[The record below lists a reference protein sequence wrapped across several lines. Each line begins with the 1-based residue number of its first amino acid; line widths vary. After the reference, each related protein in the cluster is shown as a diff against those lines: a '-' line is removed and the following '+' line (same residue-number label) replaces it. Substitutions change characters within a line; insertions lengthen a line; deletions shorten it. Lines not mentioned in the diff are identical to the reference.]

1 MSQTPTR
8 QTSTSRV
15 AALVALCVMA
25 GLLAGCAGAPGR
37 VTADQVAAIL
47 ASPDRVEADRTN
59 DVRRKAAQL
68 LEFIDAR
75 PGMRA
80 LDISAGGGYTTEML
94 ARSVGP
100 QGRVWAQIPPAAKDG
115 AGGQRLAVR
124 LATPPM
130 RNAIMV
136 LRPFD
141 DPVPPEIAPGTLDRV
156 TLLFNYHDLGHM
168 GVDRARMNRAV
179 FAALK
184 PGGTFVVADHSG
196 RAGTGISESN
206 TLHRIEEAF
215 LRAEV
220 QAAGFRVI
228 EEGQFLRNPADPRDQ
243 PTARPAQPNDEFV
256 LKFQKP

>member
-1 MSQTPTR
+1 MR
-8 QTSTSRV
+8 QASIGHA
-15 AALVALCVMA
+15 AALLAWCAMFALF
-25 GLLAGCAGAPGR
+25 AGCASAPQR
-37 VTADQVAAIL
+37 VTAEQAAAIV
-47 ASPDRVEADRTN
+47 ASPDRAEADRTN
-59 DVRRKAAQL
+59 DVRRKAAHL
-68 LEFIDAR
+68 LAFIDAR

-80 LDISAGGGYTTEML
+80 LDIAAGGGYTSELL

-100 QGRVWAQIPPAAKDG
+100 AGRVWSQLPAAAKDG
-115 AGGQRLAVR
+115 PGGQRLAAR

-130 RNAIMV
+130 RNATLA

-141 DPVPPEIAPGTLDRV
+141 DPVPPQIAPGTLDRV
-156 TLLFNYHDLGHM
+156 TLLFNYHDLAHM

-184 PGGTFVVADHSG
+184 PGGTFVVADHAG
-196 RAGTGISESN
+196 RAGSGISEAGS
-206 TLHRIEEAF
+206 LHRIEESF

-220 QAAGFRVI
+220 EAAGFRVI
-228 EEGQFLRNPADPRDQ
+228 EEGQFLRNPADPRNQ